1 LANLKIFLLFFTKTF
16 PTIIIYQY
24 NRILPAMPSKLS
36 QEIKSIP
43 KIGPAYQA
51 RLKHLGIETVK
62 DLLYHFPAR
71 YEDFSVQIPIA
82 DLKVDETACVQGI
95 VESVKMVRVWKR
107 HLTIT
112 EIVIS
117 DSTGKIK
124 ALWFNQ
130 PYLAGTF
137 KKGLAVC
144 LAGKLVEKKS
154 SRYLSNPMYEK
165 VNDGPDSEIDLT
177 HTGRLVPIYPQT
189 AGLSSRWLR
198 YVIKPLLAGYS
209 GLRDPLPDA
218 TVSAY
223 EFMPWGEAIRQIHFP
238 ESLNTVKAARK
249 RFAFEEL
256 FFIQLS
262 VLQERIRLNNEQAEA
277 ITMDLPLIQDFT
289 KTLPFSLTEAQ
300 RISSYRILKDMEK
313 NRPMNRLLQGDVGSG
328 KTIVAMMAALNAAKT
343 GYQTAF
349 MAPTEI
355 LATQHYENFIKL
367 LKPFGIEIGILC
379 SKHTAVSSFGQVS
392 KSTVLELAKI
402 GKIGILIGTNALI
415 QKGVA
420 FKKLAFVIL
429 DEQHRFGVEQ
439 RAALAKNNQ
448 TRKREK
454 FTPHLLSMTAT
465 PIPRSLALTIYGDLD
480 LTLLD
485 EMPKGR
491 KRIETKIVKPDDRAA
506 AYEFIRREI
515 KNGRQAFIVCP
526 RIDTDEEEKRDAIL
540 FDPKADY
547 SGAEAVKAV
556 KEEYDKLSKKIFP
569 DLRIGML
576 HGKMKAAEKQEI
588 MEKFKAGII
597 DLLVSTSVIEVGI
610 DVPNATIMAIEG
622 SHKFGLAQLHQFR
635 GRVGRGEHQ
644 SYCLLFS
651 DYPTRRLSALLRH
664 DNGFELAEKD
674 LEIRG
679 PGEVFGS
686 QQWGMPDLAMASL
699 ADVFLV
705 EKSRNAAK
713 GILAR
718 DPTLENH
725 PLLLERVKQLKQRT
739 HLE

>member
-1 LANLKIFLLFFTKTF
+1 
-16 PTIIIYQY
+16 
-24 NRILPAMPSKLS
+24 MPSKLS
-36 QEIKSIP
+36 QEIKNIP

-51 RLKHLGIETVK
+51 RLEHLGIKTVK
-62 DLLYHFPAR
+62 DLLYHFPTR
-71 YEDFSVQIPIA
+71 YEDFSTRINIA
-82 DLKVDETACVQGI
+82 DLKVEETACVQGI

-117 DSTGKIK
+117 DETGKVK

-137 KKGLAVC
+137 KKGLTVC

-165 VNDGPDSEIDLT
+165 VNNSEDNEIDLT

-198 YVIKPLLAGYS
+198 YVIKPLLNSYAD
-209 GLRDPLPDA
+209 LPDPLPEA
-218 TVSAY
+218 TITAY
-223 EFMPWGEAIRQIHFP
+223 EFMPWREAVKQIHFP
-238 ESLNTVKAARK
+238 ENLDAAAAARK

-262 VLQERIRLNNEQAEA
+262 VLRERIRLNNERAEA
-277 ITMDLPLIQDFT
+277 IALNLLLIQDFT
-289 KTLPFSLTEAQ
+289 KNLPFQLTEAQ
-300 RISSYRILKDMEK
+300 RVSSYRILKDMEK

-328 KTIVAMMAALNAAKT
+328 KTIVAMMAALNAAKA

-349 MAPTEI
+349 MVPTEI
-355 LATQHYENFIKL
+355 LATQHYETFRNF
-367 LKPFGIEIGILC
+367 LKPFGVETGILC
-379 SKHTAVSSFGQVS
+379 AKNTALSSFGQVS
-392 KSTVLELAKI
+392 KSTVLELAKN

-429 DEQHRFGVEQ
+429 DEQHRFGVDQ

-448 TRKREK
+448 TKKKEK
-454 FTPHLLSMTAT
+454 LTPHLLSMTAT

-491 KRIETKIVKPDDRAA
+491 KIVETKIVKPDGRAA
-506 AYEFIRREI
+506 AYEFIRQEI
-515 KNGRQAFIVCP
+515 KNGRQAFMVCP
-526 RIDTDEEEKRDAIL
+526 RIEADEEEKRDAIL

-556 KEEYDKLSKKIFP
+556 KVEYEKLSEEIFP
-569 DLRIGML
+569 DLRVGML
-576 HGKMKAAEKQEI
+576 HGKMKAVEKREI
-588 MEKFKAGII
+588 MNKFKQGLI
-597 DLLVSTSVIEVGI
+597 DILVSTSVIEVGI
-610 DVPNATIMAIEG
+610 DIPNASIMAIEG

-635 GRVGRGEHQ
+635 GRVGRGAHQ

-651 DYPTRRLSALLRH
+651 DYPTRRLNALLKY

-686 QQWGMPDLAMASL
+686 QQWGMPDLVMASL

-725 PLLLERVKQLKQRT
+725 PRLLERVKQIKQRT

>member
-1 LANLKIFLLFFTKTF
+1 
-16 PTIIIYQY
+16 
-24 NRILPAMPSKLS
+24 MPSKLS
-36 QEIKSIP
+36 QEIRNIP
-43 KIGPAYQA
+43 KIGPAYQT
-51 RLKHLGIETVK
+51 RLKHLGIDTVK
-62 DLLYHFPAR
+62 DLLYHFPTR
-71 YEDFSVQIPIA
+71 YEDFSVQIRIA
-82 DLKVDETACVQGI
+82 DLKVNETACIQGI
-95 VESVKMVRVWKR
+95 IESVKMVRVWKR

-112 EIVIS
+112 EISIS
-117 DSTGKIK
+117 DDTGKVK

-130 PYLAGTF
+130 PYLAGSF

-165 VNDGPDSEIDLT
+165 VNDSPDSEIDLT

-198 YVIKPLLAGYS
+198 YVIKPLLNDYAS
-209 GLRDPLPDA
+209 LPDPLPDA

-223 EFMPWGEAIRQIHFP
+223 EFMPWREAIRQIHFP
-238 ESLNTVKAARK
+238 ENLEAATAARK

-277 ITMDLPLIQDFT
+277 IAINLPLIQDFT
-289 KTLPFSLTEAQ
+289 KSLPFRLTEAQ
-300 RISSYRILKDMEK
+300 RVSSYRILKDMEK

-328 KTIVAMMAALNAAKT
+328 KTIVAMMAALNAAKA
-343 GYQTAF
+343 GYQVAF

-355 LATQHYENFIKL
+355 LATQHYESFVKF
-367 LKPFGIEIGILC
+367 LKPFGIETGVLC

-429 DEQHRFGVEQ
+429 DEQHRFGVDQ

-448 TRKREK
+448 TRKKEK
-454 FTPHLLSMTAT
+454 LTPHLLSMTAT

-491 KRIETKIVKPDDRAA
+491 KRIETKIVKPDNRNAT
-506 AYEFIRREI
+506 YEFIRQEI
-515 KNGRQAFIVCP
+515 KSGRQAFMVCP
-526 RIDTDEEEKRDAIL
+526 RIEGDEEEKRDAIL
-540 FDPKADY
+540 FDPKTDY

-556 KEEYDKLSKKIFP
+556 KEEYEKLSKEVFP
-569 DLRIGML
+569 DLRVGML

-588 MEKFKAGII
+588 MEKFKAGSI

-651 DYPTRRLSALLRH
+651 DYPTRRLSALLKS
-664 DNGFELAEKD
+664 DSGFELAEKD